1 MGGGSQNS
9 IKKCEIHI
17 TSLGKT
23 HWFIILEK
31 MIGEPQAELTSNWL
45 HLMPHLF
52 IFQHDYHWTEYSFA
66 YYLPPPLIIAQSE
79 WTQWRDTN
87 SVTFNQERTLFS
99 IMNWIN
105 TCISY
110 FQNKTSA
117 PSPSNRLRRF
127 VYFLNQ
133 LGKRRAGSDRGIFFG
148 GEQTLFSQFPASG
161 MLCGALWQQFL
172 EAQREAT
179 ALTTGGVPLWD
190 RGGPQ
195 APLQGF
201 ASRIRMVWKL
211 RKWQEKYTRGR
222 EKEKKN
228 RFRHE

>member
-1 MGGGSQNS
+1 MWNTHNVVR
-9 IKKCEIHI
+9 KKN
-17 TSLGKT
+17 KT
-23 HWFIILEK
+23 HRFIILEK
-31 MIGEPQAELTSNWL
+31 MIGEPEAELTSNWL

-52 IFQHDYHWTEYSFA
+52 IFQRDYRWTECGFA
-66 YYLPPPLIIAQSE
+66 YYLSPPPTPILAQSE

-87 SVTFNQERTLFS
+87 SVTFNQERTLYR

-110 FQNKTSA
+110 FQTKTSA
-117 PSPSNRLRRF
+117 RSPSKRLRQC

-133 LGKRRAGSDRGIFFG
+133 LGKRRAGGELPHVTGEFLQGGADIIFLNPQPLACFAG
-148 GEQTLFSQFPASG
+148 
-161 MLCGALWQQFL
+161 LCGSNFWKP
-172 EAQREAT
+172 QREAT
-179 ALTTGGVPLWD
+179 ALTTGAVSLWD

-211 RKWQEKYTRGR
+211 WKWQEK
-222 EKEKKN
+222 
-228 RFRHE
+228 

>member
-1 MGGGSQNS
+1 MVLL
-9 IKKCEIHI
+9 I
-17 TSLGKT
+17 TY
-23 HWFIILEK
+23 FPPIL
-31 MIGEPQAELTSNWL
+31 
-45 HLMPHLF
+45 
-52 IFQHDYHWTEYSFA
+52 
-66 YYLPPPLIIAQSE
+66 AQSE

-87 SVTFNQERTLFS
+87 SVTFNQERTLFR

-105 TCISY
+105 SCISY

-117 PSPSNRLRRF
+117 PSPSNRLRQC

-133 LGKRRAGSDRGIFFG
+133 LGKRRAEGRGG
-148 GEQTLFSQFPASG
+148 GLLPDVTGEFLQGEPTLFSQSPASG

-179 ALTTGGVPLWD
+179 ALTTGGVSLWD

-201 ASRIRMVWKL
+201 ASRIRTVWKL
-211 RKWQEKYTRGR
+211 RKWQEK
-222 EKEKKN
+222 
-228 RFRHE
+228 

>member
-1 MGGGSQNS
+1 MGGGKKTRNS

-17 TSLGKT
+17 ASLGKT

-31 MIGEPQAELTSNWL
+31 IIGEPQAELTSNWL

-52 IFQHDYHWTEYSFA
+52 IFQHDYHWTEYGFA
-66 YYLPPPLIIAQSE
+66 YYLSPPTPILARSE

-87 SVTFNQERTLFS
+87 SVTFNQERTLYR

-117 PSPSNRLRRF
+117 PSPSNRLWQC

-133 LGKRRAGSDRGIFFG
+133 LGKRRARRARGECCHTLLGNFCR
-148 GEQTLFSQFPASG
+148 GEPTLFSQSPASG
-161 MLCGALWQQFL
+161 MLCGALWQRFL

-179 ALTTGGVPLWD
+179 ALTTGGVSLWD

-195 APLQGF
+195 AHLQGF

-211 RKWQEKYTRGR
+211 WKWQEK
-222 EKEKKN
+222 
-228 RFRHE
+228 